1 LNRLSFEAIIYK
13 LREMEGLKIDVLK
26 VKHLEWVANVRLYI
40 DDKIDLDRNYLSSH
54 VDSELG
60 KFYYPDIKEKFGQF
74 KELQVMES
82 RLKKMHINGDFI
94 WEYKKSNNIEMMEI
108 HFTDI
113 VTISDKMTILFEK
126 IQNFVVETD
135 FESVL

>member
-1 LNRLSFEAIIYK
+1 
-13 LREMEGLKIDVLK
+13 MEKLKIDLIKGQHLK
-26 VKHLEWVANVRLYI
+26 WVANVRLYI
-40 DDKIDLDRNYLSSH
+40 DGKIDLDRNYLASH

-60 KFYYPDIKEKFGQF
+60 NFFYPEIKEKFGQF
-74 KELQVMES
+74 KELQVMEN

-94 WEYKKSNNIEMMEI
+94 WEYKKSNNFEMIEI

-113 VTISDKMTILFEK
+113 KVISEKMTLLFEK